1 MYVAKPNTGSC
12 LGLVV
17 WNRSALSLRGTSG
30 GYCSFLPSLS
40 ARHCLR
46 LPSFFNWPKCR
57 AFAGRSF
64 LTSVGSCKALLCG
77 RRKCSDVHRVT
88 TKLLLLHC
96 TQNHRPIHNHLHYL
110 NHPHGTKMPS
120 RKSLSSDVT
129 PSSDSRR
136 SSMKRLSSIASLA
149 HLNPFHRRRSNNASD
164 SITSLSSDV
173 SLPSHAAS
181 TSTVTA
187 SSSRK
192 PSDSSSMLIPSDTAP
207 LVPPTIPIESQ
218 ASFLR
223 PSSYI
228 CLPDDPIG
236 GMPRSRTFSNLPLPT
251 RHRKSE
257 SRMPSDSHR
266 RNPSNVTPA
275 TRLPTPPA
283 STRRHLMGNI
293 PVATSRYQSVKN
305 RMKRSDTMPLLPL
318 NTDQISNL
326 PRSTAFKENISLSPI
341 KPLPELETFDEA
353 DFSSPLPAGSYME
366 DQLWDQTSS
375 TTLPRDSSFCGTLP
389 MAAYSSDPPL
399 RENFNYYSSPTYQTK
414 QRHHL
419 HSSSFSRSVP
429 VQRWNSQP
437 VLTNT
442 TNVRAAGHHEI
453 RQTRLLSARQ
463 APTPPLSRTP
473 LSVQAL
479 GAPATRVRGNSVSSS
494 VHHLRRSST
503 QTLLNMSTTSQPAA
517 GQVSV
522 SEPTAYWC
530 GRMSGLLDRYRN
542 DDLAIAL
549 SDTSSRSDSDRF
561 HSLAAHTERIRRAL
575 EHLHSICVTDEARD
589 SFVRFQMQY
598 ASSQNLPELSRPIQA
613 RWSIAAANA
622 SKSVPQDIGLAI
634 GGGSPKTEGNI
645 PKSGNRKISL
655 LNRMLGRREKRE
667 SHG

>member
-1 MYVAKPNTGSC
+1 MNTGVKLRFTRNIRRLLFVSTLTLKPTSNAFAFPIPLASRFREVQDVC
-12 LGLVV
+12 
-17 WNRSALSLRGTSG
+17 RS
-30 GYCSFLPSLS
+30 
-40 ARHCLR
+40 R
-46 LPSFFNWPKCR
+46 LPCQCSNQHR
-57 AFAGRSF
+57 FAAGVNAAPYVERRFGHSRTVPQPSPTT
-64 LTSVGSCKALLCG
+64 LTIL
-77 RRKCSDVHRVT
+77 T
-88 TKLLLLHC
+88 
-96 TQNHRPIHNHLHYL
+96 
-110 NHPHGTKMPS
+110 HPNGTKMPA

-173 SLPSHAAS
+173 SLPAAS
-181 TSTVTA
+181 TTTFTA
-187 SSSRK
+187 PSSRK
-192 PSDSSSMLIPSDTAP
+192 PSESSSVLFSDTAP
-207 LVPPTIPIESQ
+207 LVAPTVPIESQ

-223 PSSYI
+223 RSSYI

-251 RHRKSE
+251 RNRKSE
-257 SRMPSDSHR
+257 TRIPSDSHT
-266 RNPSNVTPA
+266 RNPSNLTAA

-283 STRRHLMGNI
+283 STRKHLMGSI
-293 PVATSRYQSVKN
+293 PVSTSRYQNVRN

-318 NTDQISNL
+318 NTDQLSNL
-326 PRSTAFKENISLSPI
+326 PRPTAFKENISLSPI

-353 DFSSPLPAGSYME
+353 DYSSPLPAGSYME

-389 MAAYSSDPPL
+389 LAAYSSDSPP
-399 RENFNYYSSPTYQTK
+399 RERFNFYSSPTYQTK
-414 QRHHL
+414 QRHPPR
-419 HSSSFSRSVP
+419 SSSFSRPVPVP

-473 LSVQAL
+473 LSAEVL

-503 QTLLNMSTTSQPAA
+503 QTLLNLSTTSHPSA
-517 GQVSV
+517 GQVSIA
-522 SEPTAYWC
+522 EPTAYWC

-542 DDLAIAL
+542 EDLATAL
-549 SDTSSRSDSDRF
+549 STTNSKSANDRF
-561 HSLAAHTERIRRAL
+561 HSPAAHTPRMRKAM
-575 EHLHSICVTDEARD
+575 EHLHSVCLTEEARD
-589 SFVRFQMQY
+589 SFVRFQMQF
-598 ASSQNLPELSRPIQA
+598 ASSQNLPELGRPIKA
-613 RWSIAAANA
+613 KRPLVTAKPLTTAPLDAA
-622 SKSVPQDIGLAI
+622 LAVER
-634 GGGSPKTEGNI
+634 SPLLKDSNITKGEHRKT
-645 PKSGNRKISL
+645 SL

-667 SHG
+667 SHS